1 MLRGRAGGTMAA
13 RPKLECPAHAVLAAL
28 PFAPP
33 TSLFLFSGLPQC
45 SKTFAAYY
53 CFSRFNSTSI
63 EYYAYGL
70 DESKKGGAGR
80 GCWHSRLH
88 TAGASSRSRRRCL
101 LAFHPCRHPAFGVG
115 VLCALQPNAK
125 ASSCTATR
133 PARCAAALARQ
144 HHAIAPRSSHRHAVR
159 LHPHCA
165 AAIPV
170 NASQAATFR
179 DLLAGCLGYAVDRG
193 LDVSINVSPLRA

>member
-45 SKTFAAYY
+45 SQTFAAYY

-70 DESKKGGAGR
+70 DESKKGGQAG
-80 GCWHSRLH
+80 GAG
-88 TAGASSRSRRRCL
+88 TAGCTQPARQAVPGGGACWSSTHAAILPLVLGFFAPYSPMPRRPIALPLGL
-101 LAFHPCRHPAFGVG
+101 LDAPPLWPGSTLPQHYGRLTAMPHDIIPTV
-115 VLCALQPNAK
+115 LQP
-125 ASSCTATR
+125 SR
-133 PARCAAALARQ
+133 
-144 HHAIAPRSSHRHAVR
+144 
-159 LHPHCA
+159 
-165 AAIPV
+165 
-170 NASQAATFR
+170 
-179 DLLAGCLGYAVDRG
+179 
-193 LDVSINVSPLRA
+193 